1 SAPIGEKTG
10 GVTRHRRTAAMRD
23 MPPIICANLRNLR
36 IKNVCYQWVTAYRP
50 PSILSIVACGNNNY
64 QRVSAYPDSRWS
76 LSRRIVFPG

>member
-36 IKNVCYQWVTAYRP
+36 IKNVCYQSAT
-50 PSILSIVACGNNNY
+50 
-64 QRVSAYPDSRWS
+64 AYPDAPAFSNQAVP
-76 LSRRIVFPG
+76 I